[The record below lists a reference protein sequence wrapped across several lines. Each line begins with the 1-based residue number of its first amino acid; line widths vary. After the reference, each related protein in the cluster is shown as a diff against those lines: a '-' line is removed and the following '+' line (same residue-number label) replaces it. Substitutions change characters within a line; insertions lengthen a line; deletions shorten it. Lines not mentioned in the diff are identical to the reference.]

1 MKIDAS
7 EQRTDNIY
15 ELLEFYPKPPLIS
28 ENAFDEVDAINNSNS
43 NLFQRFLLKLF
54 FVMSNY
60 KTFKKNISQGMEE
73 KLRKT
78 DNQSGIL
85 FAPLVSATLSIID
98 DSRNLVPAERAA
110 TLVLGARMFY
120 NDLLKGKLEPDLL
133 DGQILEMGQYPNCFS
148 TSQVIYNKKVCLYKS
163 KKTSQITVI
172 VNKRF
177 FVTDIGT
184 IHSPIK
190 VNDLKMIFDEIINYS
205 KNNSVDGD
213 YNSPGRLTCASNKTQ
228 KRIFGELRE
237 IEENN
242 EYLEE
247 MKNSFLVVCLDL
259 DQSPESDS
267 ESTRVAH
274 IGNVDNRWYHSS
286 LQLIVFGNSKASI
299 VFNFSNNISGNIMM
313 RVASEIQKKATEF
326 LIKENDKNEHIKFTY
341 KELPWKIKSE
351 YIAKANLEIN
361 QILDV
366 QESTFY
372 INNINRQFF
381 SDKKINPISIFILA
395 LQMAIRKTTFKDMKI
410 TQFVS
415 LSKFRCLDLTTA
427 VVTTKENLEFLD
439 AVNRN
444 DISKNELINSLTLA
458 IKSQQIEIRKARKT
472 FPVIYQILFYI
483 QSSLG
488 LKRIYLIILFNILKI
503 LLRLS
508 GFFKDKKREVIVSH
522 PTIYS
527 EVPVLGRPGIKIPY
541 IKYFGLHYQ
550 IKKQNILITMMPGMK
565 WKVPNKKFIEEL
577 EKSLFII
584 KRILE

>member
-184 IHSPIK
+184 IHSPIE

-237 IEENN
+237 IKENN

-259 DQSPESDS
+259 DQSPESNS

-351 YIAKANLEIN
+351 YISKANLELN
-361 QILDV
+361 QMLDV

-472 FPVIYQILFYI
+472 FRVIYQILFYI

-488 LKRIYLIILFNILKI
+488 LKRIYLIIL
-503 LLRLS
+503 LRLS
-508 GFFKDKKREVIVSH
+508 GFFKDKTREVIVSH

-527 EVPVLGRPGIKIPY
+527 EVTVLGRPGIKIPH

-550 IKKQNILITMMPGMK
+550 IKEQDIVITMMPGMK